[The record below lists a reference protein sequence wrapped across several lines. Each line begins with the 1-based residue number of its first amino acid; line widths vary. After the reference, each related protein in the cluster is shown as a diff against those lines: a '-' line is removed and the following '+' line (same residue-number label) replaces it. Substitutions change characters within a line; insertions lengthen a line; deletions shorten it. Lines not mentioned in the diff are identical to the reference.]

1 MHAGGHLRRGFGH
14 GPAAS
19 QGSNPNPGEIGWT
32 NARRA
37 CTLDKP
43 MALHRLYT
51 DVFMPAAAGTTSWSK
66 GDERVSLTAIFINQQ
81 PRGY

>member
-1 MHAGGHLRRGFGH
+1 
-14 GPAAS
+14 
-19 QGSNPNPGEIGWT
+19 
-32 NARRA
+32 
-37 CTLDKP
+37 

-66 GDERVSLTAIFINQQ
+66 GDERVSLTAIFINGQQ

>member
-1 MHAGGHLRRGFGH
+1 MAGQLRRVRTRN
-14 GPAAS
+14 AC
-19 QGSNPNPGEIGWT
+19 EKRWT
-32 NARRA
+32 DARQT
-37 CTLDKP
+37 CTLNEP

-66 GDERVSLTAIFINQQ
+66 SGERVRLTATFINGQQ

>member
-1 MHAGGHLRRGFGH
+1 
-14 GPAAS
+14 
-19 QGSNPNPGEIGWT
+19 
-32 NARRA
+32 
-37 CTLDKP
+37 

-66 GDERVSLTAIFINQQ
+66 GDERVSLPAIFINQQ